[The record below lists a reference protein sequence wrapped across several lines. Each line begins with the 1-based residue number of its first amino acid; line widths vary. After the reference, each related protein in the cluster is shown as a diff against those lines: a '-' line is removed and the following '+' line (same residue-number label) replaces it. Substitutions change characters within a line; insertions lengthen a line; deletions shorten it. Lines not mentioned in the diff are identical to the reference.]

1 MLHFHGNFS
10 LPFEVSIF
18 KKVKIVILFCYAM
31 DVQRV
36 ASKRRLWNCI
46 FSSEILCKLYKEFQM
61 RTFLLSSICIK
72 IYIIFRKNVAELF
85 MSSLYRLISLLF
97 SHTGMSTGCLMKKLT
112 KAKDYGAE
120 TDHFLL
126 HLDKTKMC
134 LESCRIFQYSIF

>member
-1 MLHFHGNFS
+1 MPWMFKE
-10 LPFEVSIF
+10 LPQKEGFEIVS
-18 KKVKIVILFCYAM
+18 
-31 DVQRV
+31 
-36 ASKRRLWNCI
+36 

-61 RTFLLSSICIK
+61 RTFLLSSVCIK